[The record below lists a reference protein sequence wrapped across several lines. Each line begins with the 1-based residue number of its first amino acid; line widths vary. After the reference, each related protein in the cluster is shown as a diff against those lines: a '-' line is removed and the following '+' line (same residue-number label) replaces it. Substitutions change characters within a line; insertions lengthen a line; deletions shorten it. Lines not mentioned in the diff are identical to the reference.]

1 MSVTT
6 IGTTTAL
13 QPYRPG
19 QLGTEG
25 PFWRADNPLV
35 WFIAFILLM
44 ALLQITKKLEK

>member
-1 MSVTT
+1 MSVIT

-19 QLGTEG
+19 QLDTGE

-35 WFIAFILLM
+35 WVLAFILLM
-44 ALLQITKKLEK
+44 ALLQITKKMEK